1 MLIRLGPDRHRL
13 VITNHHILLD
23 GWSTP
28 LLLRELF
35 ALYRAGGSAEGLPRV
50 TPFRDYLGWLRR
62 QDGQAAEA
70 AWREA
75 LQGLEE
81 PTRLAPRRSTAA
93 AMPETVSVAL
103 TAERTAALTRQARRL
118 GLTVNT
124 LVQGAWGILLG
135 RLTGRDDVVFGVTVS
150 GRPAELPGIEAMVG
164 LLINTLPLRLRLR
177 PAEPLAAFLARLQ
190 EEQSRL
196 LAHQHLGLTRIQQI
210 AGFPDLFDTLL
221 VFENY
226 PMDRRSRELGD
237 LRPLRELTAAHRS
250 ATSSHY
256 PLGLLQV
263 LPGEQHPAALRLPP
277 GAVRPGGRGRSDR
290 HPAATCAAGIA
301 VISDP
306 SQRRRCR
313 IELAGVSRSGLVCC
327 RGGMRG
333 ALRCPAKR
341 CRTLFEAQV
350 RRTPDAVAL
359 VLGEEV
365 GQLRG
370 AEPPCEPPGA
380 CADLREAWVPRSVVG
395 IALPRSVSMVVSV
408 LGVLKAGAA
417 YLPLD
422 PEYPA
427 ERLGTMVVGC
437 GAASA

>member
-1 MLIRLGPDRHRL
+1 RLLARHANLRAAFRHGGLERPVQVILRAAEPPWTELDLSGLGEAALAEALASDRGHRFDLGQGPLIRFMLIRLGPERHRL

-93 AMPETVSVAL
+93 AMPETVSVSL

-177 PAEPLAAFLARLQ
+177 PAEPLAALLARLQ

-210 AGFPDLFDTLL
+210 AGFADLFDTLL
-221 VFENY
+221 VFEN
-226 PMDRRSRELGD
+226 
-237 LRPLRELTAAHRS
+237 
-250 ATSSHY
+250 
-256 PLGLLQV
+256 
-263 LPGEQHPAALRLPP
+263 
-277 GAVRPGGRGRSDR
+277 
-290 HPAATCAAGIA
+290 
-301 VISDP
+301 
-306 SQRRRCR
+306 
-313 IELAGVSRSGLVCC
+313 
-327 RGGMRG
+327 
-333 ALRCPAKR
+333 
-341 CRTLFEAQV
+341 
-350 RRTPDAVAL
+350 
-359 VLGEEV
+359 
-365 GQLRG
+365 
-370 AEPPCEPPGA
+370 
-380 CADLREAWVPRSVVG
+380 
-395 IALPRSVSMVVSV
+395 
-408 LGVLKAGAA
+408 
-417 YLPLD
+417 
-422 PEYPA
+422 
-427 ERLGTMVVGC
+427 
-437 GAASA
+437 